1 VDLSPRTLEPRDGD
15 DTGDGNEF
23 VPPAPRVRNS
33 RKWVSIGLLVLV
45 LAGGG
50 VILTQFLNNSL
61 DYYCNVNEVGA
72 EGQPGVKGG
81 CETGRQIRIQGRV
94 VEGSLSSADGVTRFQ
109 LIENGVTRPVVYDGD
124 PAGSFQ
130 ECIPVVVRGV
140 MSDQLLFTGDEME
153 VKHGNDY
160 QEKGEARP
168 SEADEKALACDAAA
182 SGSNQ

>member
-1 VDLSPRTLEPRDGD
+1 MDLSPRTLDPNSSDG
-15 DTGDGNEF
+15 GDEF
-23 VPPAPRVRNS
+23 VPPAPRVRNG
-33 RKWVSIGLLVLV
+33 RKWLSIGLLVLV

-61 DYYCNVNEVGA
+61 DYYCNVDEVGVK
-72 EGQPGVKGG
+72 GQPGVKSG
-81 CETGRQIRIQGRV
+81 CETDRQIRIQGRV
-94 VEGSLSSADGVTRFQ
+94 VEGSLSSTDGVTRFD

-124 PAGSFQ
+124 PGGSFQ

-140 MSDQLLFTGDEME
+140 MSDQLTFTGDEIE

-160 QEKGEARP
+160 KEKSDARP
-168 SEADEKALACDAAA
+168 SEVDEKALACKAAA